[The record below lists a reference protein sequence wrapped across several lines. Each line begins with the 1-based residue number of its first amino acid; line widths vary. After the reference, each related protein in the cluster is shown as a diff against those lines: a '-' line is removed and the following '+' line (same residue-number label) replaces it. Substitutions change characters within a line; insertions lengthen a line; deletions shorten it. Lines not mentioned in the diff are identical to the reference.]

1 MKSIVEEASSILKA
15 IEKGWSLAGK
25 PQEFS
30 IKIFEVEQKNFLGM
44 TTKPAKIAIFFGEKN
59 GERTSYRA
67 EHQDKRASLKKE
79 VRPNNRRQLE
89 TTPPPR
95 PPRISEEKREIVRT
109 EAPRE
114 LWTADMTQAA
124 QAWLQETLR
133 LMKLSGKK
141 FTVETKNYYLKISFD
156 QPLFDNTE
164 RERVLF
170 RNFAYLLM
178 QSLRNKFKKGL
189 RGFKIILTSK
199 AS

>member
-1 MKSIVEEASSILKA
+1 
-15 IEKGWSLAGK
+15 
-25 PQEFS
+25 
-30 IKIFEVEQKNFLGM
+30 
-44 TTKPAKIAIFFGEKN
+44 
-59 GERTSYRA
+59 
-67 EHQDKRASLKKE
+67 
-79 VRPNNRRQLE
+79 
-89 TTPPPR
+89 
-95 PPRISEEKREIVRT
+95 VRT